1 MAEKSK
7 SAVYYAKNPDAR
19 AKKNAYQKEYNKK
32 PSAVKHRV
40 SCNKGR
46 KDLGLKV
53 GDKRDASH
61 TKSGK
66 VVKEKASTN
75 RARNG
80 ANGKSTK
87 K

>member
-1 MAEKSK
+1 MPRD
-7 SAVYYAKNPDAR
+7 SAKYYREHPKAAAQKR
-19 AKKNAYQKEYNKK
+19 KYQKEFNKK
-32 PSAVKHRV
+32 PGQSQYR
-40 SCNKGR
+40 SECNKGR

-61 TKSGK
+61 TKSGRI
-66 VVKEKASTN
+66 VAENRSSN
-75 RARNG
+75 RARQG